1 MGIVGPSGSGK
12 STLARVMLG
21 VWPTLRGTVRLDG
34 ADVARMDFDSVGM
47 HVGYLPQSVD
57 LLPGTVA
64 DNIRRLGDDDP
75 NGVIEAASRAGAHLM
90 ILGLPDGY
98 DTVIGKRGFALSGGQ
113 VQRIGLARA
122 LYGRPKIVLLDE
134 PDADLDQA
142 GEEALVGAIRELRL
156 ERTTLM
162 VVAHRAS
169 LIAGLDK
176 LLVMKSGE
184 VAQFGPMKDFMKP
197 APSANL
203 KVTA

>member
-1 MGIVGPSGSGK
+1 MDLDEVGS
-12 STLARVMLG
+12 
-21 VWPTLRGTVRLDG
+21 
-34 ADVARMDFDSVGM
+34 
-47 HVGYLPQSVD
+47 HIGYLPQAVE

-64 DNIRRLGDDDP
+64 ENIRRLGDDDP
-75 NGVIEAASRAGAHLM
+75 NGVVEAAILAGAHYM

-98 DTVIGKRGFALSGGQ
+98 DTLIGKRGFALSGGQ

-122 LYGRPKIVLLDE
+122 LYRRPKIVLLDE

-142 GEEALVGAIRELRL
+142 GEEALVGAIRDLRL
-156 ERTTLM
+156 KGTTLI

-169 LIAGLDK
+169 LIASLDK
-176 LLVMKSGE
+176 LLVMNSGQ

-197 APSANL
+197 VANAPL